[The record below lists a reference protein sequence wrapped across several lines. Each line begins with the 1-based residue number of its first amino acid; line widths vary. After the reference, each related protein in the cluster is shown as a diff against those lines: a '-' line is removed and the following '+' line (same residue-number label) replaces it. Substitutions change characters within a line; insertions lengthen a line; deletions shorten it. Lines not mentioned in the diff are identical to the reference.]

1 VSDVRVEPRANPA
14 MSDRVSSRMR
24 IMTVWTALFVVVA
37 HGAVAQQPP
46 PARQAA
52 APATPGQRV
61 PLDQVVGVVGT
72 HPITWYDL
80 QERVNVLR
88 QEGRE
93 IPSDSAGFLA
103 FAQTVLNQMIDEEVL
118 VQKAKE
124 LKVEVPD
131 VDLANSVDRQ
141 FKQIRDRFSSESEFR
156 AQLQR
161 AGLGTPEEY
170 RRFLTE
176 QLRRDELQRRVI
188 DKLRQDGKLVQ
199 VSVSDADVSEAFE
212 RNKSRLPRKEPTV
225 TFRQIVMATQ
235 PSAEAK
241 ALARAKAESLL
252 AEVRRGGDFES
263 IAKRES
269 MDPSKDV
276 GGDLGWARRGQMVPA
291 FEWWLFTLPPGQVS
305 PVVET
310 PFGFHIIRVDRVQ
323 PGEVKS
329 RHILIRPTIDSAD
342 IARGRSLADSV
353 AAAWRRGTSFDSLAR
368 QHHDYASKE
377 ETSLLTPFPR
387 PQLPESYQEA
397 LRDVKAGEVVVFPI
411 AGPTGAPKNVVLQ
424 LQSAAEGGEFT
435 LADMRERIRDQLRQ
449 ENSIRRLLDSLR
461 RQTYVSVRLDG
472 LPASPAGD

>member
-1 VSDVRVEPRANPA
+1 
-14 MSDRVSSRMR
+14 MR
-24 IMTVWTALFVVVA
+24 PTTGWTALAAAVLA
-37 HGAVAQQPP
+37 SGAAAQQPAP
-46 PARQAA
+46 RPA
-52 APATPGQRV
+52 APAVVAPRV
-61 PLDQVVGVVGT
+61 PLDQVVGVVGAQ
-72 HPITWYDL
+72 PITWYDL
-80 QERVNVLR
+80 QERINVMR
-88 QEGRE
+88 QEGRQV
-93 IPSDSAGFLA
+93 PGDSAGFLE
-103 FAQTVLNQMIDEEVL
+103 FARTVLNQMIDEEVL

-131 VDLANSVDRQ
+131 ADLTNSVDRQ
-141 FKQIRDRFSSESEFR
+141 FKQVRDRFSSESEFR
-156 AQLQR
+156 TQLQR
-161 AGLGTPEEY
+161 AGLGSPEEY

-176 QLRRDELQRRVI
+176 QLRRDELQRRAI

-199 VSVSDADVSEAFE
+199 VSVTDAEVSEAFE
-212 RNKSRLPRKEPTV
+212 RNKARLPRKEPTV

-235 PSAEAK
+235 PSAAAK
-241 ALARAKAESLL
+241 AVARAKAESLL
-252 AEVRRGGDFES
+252 AEVKRGGDFES
-263 IAKRES
+263 VAKRES

-291 FEWWLFTLPPGQVS
+291 FEWWLFTLPPGQMS

-342 IARGRSLADSV
+342 IARGRLLADSV
-353 AAAWRRGTSFDSLAR
+353 AAAWKRGAPFDSLAK

-387 PQLPESYQEA
+387 SQLPESYQQA
-397 LRDVKAGEVVVFPI
+397 LGNAKIGDMVVFSIP
-411 AGPTGAPKNVVLQ
+411 GPTGAPKNVVLQ

-435 LADMRERIRDQLRQ
+435 LSDMRERIRDQLRQ

-472 LPASPAGD
+472 LPAAPAAG

>member
-1 VSDVRVEPRANPA
+1 MQRVL
-14 MSDRVSSRMR
+14 SRMR
-24 IMTVWTALFVVVA
+24 MKTLWAVPAALLIA
-37 HGAVAQQPP
+37 AQAVAQQPSP
-46 PARQAA
+46 GQRPAA
-52 APATPGQRV
+52 ATASERV
-61 PLDQVVGVVGT
+61 PLDQVVAVVGS

-80 QERVNVLR
+80 QERLNILR
-88 QEGRE
+88 QEGRP
-93 IPSDSAGFLA
+93 IPTDSAGFRELA
-103 FAQTVLNQMIDEEVL
+103 RSVLNQMVDEEVL
-118 VQKAKE
+118 VQKARE

-131 VDLANSVDRQ
+131 ADLSNSVDRQ
-141 FKQIRDRFSSESEFR
+141 LKQVRDRFATETEFR
-156 AQLQR
+156 SQLQR

-176 QLRRDELQRRVI
+176 QLRRDELQRRAI

-199 VSVSDADVSEAFE
+199 VSVTEAEVSEAFE
-212 RNKSRLPRKEPTV
+212 RNRERLPRKEPTV

-235 PSAEAK
+235 PTAAAK
-241 ALARAKAESLL
+241 VAARAKAESLL
-252 AEVRRGGDFES
+252 AEVKRGGDFES

-291 FEWWLFTLPPGQVS
+291 FEWWLFSLPPGQVS

-329 RHILIRPTIDSAD
+329 RHILIRPAIDSAD
-342 IARGRSLADSV
+342 IVRAAALADSV
-353 AAAWRRGTSFDSLAR
+353 AAAWRRGASFDSLAKL
-368 QHHDYASKE
+368 HHDYASKE

-387 PQLPESYQEA
+387 TQLPESYQQA
-397 LRDVKAGEVVVFPI
+397 LREAKPSDVVVFEIP
-411 AGPTGAPKNVVLQ
+411 GPTGAPKFVVLQ
-424 LQSAAEGGEFT
+424 LQSAAEGGEYT

-472 LPASPAGD
+472 LPAAPSAG